1 MSDKFSGVIER
12 LFVKFNEKTK
22 KNSISII
29 NNGNFYGCGLYEG
42 KTVEVDGKVLQEG
55 WNVEFEYSGK
65 FKNIDMNTFKIVSNE
80 VPKEIKKT
88 KNDKDIGIRLGN
100 ATTVASHFTNTH
112 IDLVDLAVQIV
123 PMVDE
128 LRERLAKKHTDMD
141 TYALSARV
149 GQCVI
154 MSAQFTKNK
163 DKFIEVAEELFE
175 ELCFAEQELK
185 SPKEIKN
192 KEEHKS
198 NNTTQSP
205 MNVAPPVY
213 SEQHIDWDDSIPFA
227 LIGLQYPQILM
238 CM

>member
-1 MSDKFSGVIER
+1 MTDKFSGIIEK
-12 LFVKFNEKTK
+12 LFVKFNDKTK

-29 NNGNFYGCGLYEG
+29 NNGQFFGLGLYEG

-65 FKNIDMNTFKIVSNE
+65 FKNIDMNTFKIITAE

-88 KNDKDIGIRLGN
+88 KNDKDVGIRLGN

-112 IDLVDLAVQIV
+112 IDLVELAIQIV

-128 LRERLAKKHTDMD
+128 LRDKLSAKHTEMD

-175 ELCFAEQELK
+175 ELCLAENELK
-185 SPKEIKN
+185 NPKEIK
-192 KEEHKS
+192 KQEEHRP
-198 NNTTQSP
+198 NNITQSP

-213 SEQHIDWDDSIPFA
+213 NESPIDWDDDIPFA
-227 LIGLQYPQILM
+227 PIGLQYPQILM